1 MLSIIVPVYNAQA
14 YIDPCIESV
23 LSQSFRDFELIL
35 VDDGSTD
42 DSLKKCRRWETDPRV
57 RITSTE
63 NHGVSHARNLGLQ
76 QASGTWILFLD
87 SDDYLLEGC
96 LERLMAMVS
105 PDTRLVIGS
114 YTDDAQEAVKP
125 LHQSVSADSVRIMTL
140 DPINHRLMPDFY
152 AVKPMS
158 LCACWGKL
166 YRSDVIRE
174 NDLRFHEEL
183 RLSEDTLFNLDYLAC
198 IDHAV
203 VTDLPVVYYRQN
215 PVSVTKAF
223 NPKQLFNRFRF
234 FEILKER
241 QYPQAPVHILSLL
254 FFELCKIE
262 GAAAKHSRKA
272 LEQEIIGY
280 LSEHADLLQCTKNQ
294 SLSTGKWQRMVYM
307 AAAACFRHSAYQTG
321 FALLRTYCA
330 AAQRKTEWTTT
341 NE

>member
-1 MLSIIVPVYNAQA
+1 MISIIVPVYNAQA

-23 LSQSFRDFELIL
+23 LSQSFQDFELIL

-76 QASGTWILFLD
+76 QASGSWILFLD
-87 SDDYLLEGC
+87 SDDYLLAGC
-96 LERLMAMVS
+96 LEHLTAMVS
-105 PDTRLVIGS
+105 PDTRLVIGN
-114 YTDDAQEAVKP
+114 YTDAAAEAASP
-125 LHQSVSADSVRIMTL
+125 LHQSVSADAVRTMTL

-152 AVKPMS
+152 GVKPMS

-166 YRSDVIRE
+166 YHSDVIRE
-174 NDLRFHEEL
+174 NALRFHEDL

-203 VTDLPVVYYRQN
+203 VTNLPVIYYRYN
-215 PVSVTKAF
+215 PVSATKVF
-223 NPKQLFNRFRF
+223 NPKQLSNRFRF
-234 FEILKER
+234 FEILKAR

-254 FFELCKIE
+254 FFEISRIE
-262 GAAAKHSRKA
+262 GAAEGHSRKA

-280 LSEHADLLQCTKNQ
+280 LSENADLLNRTKNQ
-294 SLSTGKWQRMVYM
+294 SLSTGKWQRMVYK
-307 AAAACFRHSAYQTG
+307 AVSACFRHSAYQTG
-321 FALLRTYCA
+321 FAVLRAYCA
-330 AAQRKTEWTTT
+330 AVQPKTEGTTT

>member
-87 SDDYLLEGC
+87 SDDYLLEGS
-96 LERLMAMVS
+96 LEHLTAIVS

-114 YTDDAQEAVKP
+114 YTDVAAKAVTP
-125 LHQSVSADSVRIMTL
+125 LHKTVIADAVRTMTL

-203 VTDLPVVYYRQN
+203 VTNLPVTYYRQN
-215 PVSVTKAF
+215 PVSVTRVF
-223 NPKQLFNRFRF
+223 NAKHLSNRFRYF
-234 FEILKER
+234 DMLRER
-241 QYPQAPVHILSLL
+241 TYPEAPAHILSLL
-254 FFELCKIE
+254 FFELCRIE
-262 GAAAKHSRKA
+262 GSAAKHSRKA

-280 LSEHADLLQCTKNQ
+280 LSEHADLLQSTKNQ

-321 FALLRTYCA
+321 FAVLRAYSA